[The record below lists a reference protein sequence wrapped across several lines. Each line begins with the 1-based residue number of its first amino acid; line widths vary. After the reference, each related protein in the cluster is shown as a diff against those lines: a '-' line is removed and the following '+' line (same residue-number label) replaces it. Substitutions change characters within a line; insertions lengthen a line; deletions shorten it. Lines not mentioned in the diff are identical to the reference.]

1 MNLGLSAGVCAVA
14 ILMSGCSGQP
24 SSQPPV
30 EIAQACVA
38 FGEVMFQTEEWLKPI
53 TYGAD
58 SVTWEK
64 ADGGDIVRASTTNPL
79 NGGTRQVSILF
90 VPTATP
96 AQAAPY
102 CQGYNVPQ
110 FGDLNGQQIS
120 GLAVAVSQNGAL
132 MSNVARYRG
141 QALTTPPVVEWPPA
155 GATL

>member
-1 MNLGLSAGVCAVA
+1 MKLSLFGGVCALG
-14 ILMSGCSGQP
+14 ILMSGCSSQG

-58 SVTWEK
+58 SVHWEK
-64 ADGGDIVRASTTNPL
+64 TEQGDIFRASSTNPL
-79 NGGTRQVSILF
+79 NGETRDVSILF
-90 VPTATP
+90 VPTETP
-96 AQAAPY
+96 AQTAPY
-102 CQGYNVPQ
+102 CQGYIVPQ
-110 FGDLNGQQIS
+110 LGDVNGQQIS

-155 GATL
+155 RAGL

>member
-1 MNLGLSAGVCAVA
+1 MNLRLFGGVCAAALVV
-14 ILMSGCSGQP
+14 SGCGGGP
-24 SSQPPV
+24 SSQPPA

-64 ADGGDIVRASTTNPL
+64 TDGGDIVRALSTNPL
-79 NGGTRQVSILF
+79 NGEIREVSILF

-96 AQAAPY
+96 PETASY
-102 CQGYNVPQ
+102 CQGYIVPQ
-110 FGDLNGQQIS
+110 LGDVNGQQMS

-141 QALTTPPVVEWPPA
+141 QARNTPPVVEWPPA